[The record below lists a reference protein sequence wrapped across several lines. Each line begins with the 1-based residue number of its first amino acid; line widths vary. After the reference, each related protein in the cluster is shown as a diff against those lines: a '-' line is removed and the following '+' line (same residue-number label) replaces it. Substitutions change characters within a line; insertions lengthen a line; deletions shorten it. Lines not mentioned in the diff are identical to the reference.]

1 MSRTN
6 IIQAVMENLSQVVSE
21 DKKNVFYLLYYS
33 ILEGIFLMVSPLASA
48 FIINSVIAHA
58 TISITAMSVVV
69 LVIFFII
76 SVLQIL
82 KEYIVE
88 KFEQKI
94 FVQNSIKI
102 AQLAI
107 KIENN
112 SNRDTVDKYMN
123 YFFDVISIQKIFPIL
138 LLNGS
143 SLVIK
148 VIMSMLLLLVF
159 NLSFFALGL
168 FFIFFF
174 VVIVL
179 FLGRKGPHYSI
190 ERSNAKHE
198 AIYYLQS
205 IPLLKASEE
214 EISQKLDS
222 LLINFIKARERMFLV
237 VAKQLSL
244 TFFLEGIVLSSF
256 FIIGGYLVFK
266 GLVPIGEFVAA
277 EIVVISLL
285 SALRDFMKQVDYM
298 YDVIEGFYKVDKL
311 KKILGSSHV

>member
-1 MSRTN
+1 MSRTS
-6 IIQAVMENLSQVVSE
+6 IIRAVIENLSQVVAE
-21 DKKNVFYLLYYS
+21 DKRNVFYLLYYS
-33 ILEGIFLMVSPLASA
+33 ILEGILLMVSPLASA

-58 TISITAMSVVV
+58 TISITAMSIIV
-69 LVIFFII
+69 LVIFFMI
-76 SVLQIL
+76 SVLQIV

-102 AQLAI
+102 SQLAI
-107 KIENN
+107 KIEEDTNK
-112 SNRDTVDKYMN
+112 DTVDKFMN

-148 VIMSMLLLLVF
+148 VIMSMILLLIF
-159 NLSFFALGL
+159 NLSFFVLGL
-168 FFIFFF
+168 FFILFF
-174 VVIVL
+174 VIIVL

-190 ERSNAKHE
+190 ERSDAKHE

-205 IPLLKASEE
+205 IPFIQASEK
-214 EISQKLDS
+214 EIFQKLDT
-222 LLINFIKARERMFLV
+222 LLINFIKARERMFSV

-256 FIIGGYLVFK
+256 FIIGGYLVFE

-285 SALRDFMKQVDYM
+285 STLRDFMKQIDYM
-298 YDVIEGFYKVDKL
+298 YDMIEGFYKVDKL
-311 KKILGSSHV
+311 KKALGPSHA

>member
-112 SNRDTVDKYMN
+112 SNKDTVDKYMN

>member
-33 ILEGIFLMVSPLASA
+33 MLEGIFLMVSPLASA
-48 FIINSVIAHA
+48 FIINGVIAHA

-112 SNRDTVDKYMN
+112 SNKDTVDKYMN

-148 VIMSMLLLLVF
+148 DLMKKTGVRNLKF
-159 NLSFFALGL
+159 N
-168 FFIFFF
+168 
-174 VVIVL
+174 
-179 FLGRKGPHYSI
+179 
-190 ERSNAKHE
+190 
-198 AIYYLQS
+198 
-205 IPLLKASEE
+205 
-214 EISQKLDS
+214 
-222 LLINFIKARERMFLV
+222 
-237 VAKQLSL
+237 
-244 TFFLEGIVLSSF
+244 
-256 FIIGGYLVFK
+256 
-266 GLVPIGEFVAA
+266 
-277 EIVVISLL
+277 
-285 SALRDFMKQVDYM
+285 SALW
-298 YDVIEGFYKVDKL
+298 GL
-311 KKILGSSHV
+311 KRII

>member
-112 SNRDTVDKYMN
+112 SNKDTVDKYMN

-148 VIMSMLLLLVF
+148 VIMSMLLLLLF
-159 NLSFFALGL
+159 NFSFFALGL